1 MQLFGINPGREHYG
15 CIIDLLGRAGK
26 LDQAIEL
33 IHQMECEPDAVT
45 WRTLLGACRVHQ
57 NVDLA
62 IHAAKQILKL
72 DPEDAGTYIL
82 LSNIYANSQ
91 RWDDVTEV
99 RRTMKARGIRKE
111 PGCSWIE
118 VSKKIHAFIL
128 GDNLHPQIDE
138 INKQLNQ
145 LIHRLMGVGYVP
157 DTNFALQ
164 DLEGEQREDSLR
176 YHSEKLAI
184 VFGMMSLSRE
194 KTIRIRKNIRICG
207 DCHTFAKL
215 ITKIEQR
222 TIVIRDPIRHHHFLD
237 GACSCGDYW

>member
-15 CIIDLLGRAGK
+15 CIIDLLGRARK
-26 LDQAIEL
+26 LDHAIEL

-45 WRTLLGACRVHQ
+45 WRTLLGACRVHW

-82 LSNIYANSQ
+82 LSNNINANSQ

-118 VSKKIHAFIL
+118 VGKKIHAFIL
-128 GDNLHPQIDE
+128 GDNSHPQIDE

-164 DLEGEQREDSLR
+164 DLDDEQREDSL
-176 YHSEKLAI
+176 
-184 VFGMMSLSRE
+184 
-194 KTIRIRKNIRICG
+194 
-207 DCHTFAKL
+207 
-215 ITKIEQR
+215 
-222 TIVIRDPIRHHHFLD
+222 
-237 GACSCGDYW
+237 